1 MHSPKLNNL
10 MLSGLSIQT
19 LTLAYGMLLIIK
31 SNVGVS
37 TATSRYDILGRHA
50 GVRQEE
56 IEKDRYPRGVQM
68 YRNITKMVLLLFEFQ
83 KTSACNA

>member
-37 TATSRYDILGRHA
+37 TATSRYDILACWWETGR
-50 GVRQEE
+50 
-56 IEKDRYPRGVQM
+56 D
-68 YRNITKMVLLLFEFQ
+68 
-83 KTSACNA
+83 